1 GNTGFLLSSFR
12 VEARGDPDR
21 LSPEEL
27 KGLLNKPELLS
38 VTERHTPSQAVAFWL
53 PEAELEALELELG
66 TEIRLKTRGDS
77 PFILSLA
84 KLQAGTVTHCH
95 VVGDGQAG
103 ASWTEHVLAHR
114 AQGGPGP
121 EPRGQGD
128 GDATSSGTD
137 RRGLPGQST
146 SWLTGPK
153 GGPALSP
160 GGRGTGR
167 GGPNG

>member
-1 GNTGFLLSSFR
+1 MLRALRPAQPGPAPPVRRPGKR
-12 VEARGDPDR
+12 EGAQRQRQQEGVEARGDPDR

-128 GDATSSGTD
+128 GAEEDEWDA
-137 RRGLPGQST
+137 
-146 SWLTGPK
+146 
-153 GGPALSP
+153 
-160 GGRGTGR
+160 
-167 GGPNG
+167 